1 MQRINIISYLQ
12 KIKMKLIVLFA
23 LIGLAMCQDVAET
36 DGDYAAEDLEASGK
50 LKSVNNFNFE

>member
-1 MQRINIISYLQ
+1 
-12 KIKMKLIVLFA
+12 MKLIVLFA